1 VRHRFAS
8 GLAGP
13 AIMVAVFLLYTN
25 LPVVA
30 AHEGAVP
37 PGLAVLIPVLLLLA
51 VVYQLVIRRRGVV
64 VDRSLLLMMA
74 FLGVFLIATFAA
86 EGHDTAASRI
96 GTFVGEGLLI
106 YFLVRNAIRSLP
118 ELQTAVRAVLLA
130 TTLLAGL
137 SVVQAV
143 TGNYHQ
149 SFLGLAQR
157 NLIRFEAGTPVP
169 IGEREGEEMGLEDR
183 ARGPVDDPNRF
194 AQILLMALPL
204 GLVAGLNARRR
215 RGAMMAWLLVGLIL
229 ATVLL
234 TYSRGGLVTL
244 VLMVLLLAPLR
255 LVRPRRLA
263 IMMIVGLLAAPVVIP
278 GFSGRVAS
286 VAGVAGLF
294 GKAGV
299 EADGP
304 TRGRVTE
311 MLAALAAYMDHPVL
325 GVGPGQYAAHHS
337 VYYQSLPE
345 IAFRQI
351 PVPRRAHSLY
361 LEIAAETGTVG
372 FLIFMAIP
380 LLLLRDLERLRR
392 ALYVHQPDLARWASG
407 FILALLA
414 YLGTG
419 VFLHLAFERY
429 YWFMIALAAAATGI
443 LGHALRHT
451 ETVYSV
457 AQAQHPASP
466 RRTRATVG
474 AGEQHFA

>member
-1 VRHRFAS
+1 
-8 GLAGP
+8 L
-13 AIMVAVFLLYTN
+13 VAVFLLYTN

-37 PGLAVLIPVLLLLA
+37 PGLALLTPVLLLLA
-51 VVYQLVIRRRGVV
+51 VVYQLVIRRHGVV
-64 VDRSLLLMMA
+64 VDRSLLLMMV
-74 FLGVFLIATFAA
+74 FLGVFLIASFAA
-86 EGHDTAASRI
+86 EGHDAAASRI
-96 GTFVGEGLLI
+96 ATFVGEGLLI

-118 ELQTAVRAVLLA
+118 ELQTAVLAVLFA

-143 TGNYHQ
+143 TGDYDQ

-157 NLIRFEAGTPVP
+157 NLERFEEGAPVP
-169 IGEREGEEMGLEDR
+169 MNERDEMGLEDR
-183 ARGPVDDPNRF
+183 ARGPVNDPNRF
-194 AQILLMALPL
+194 AQILLMAMPL
-204 GLVAGLNARRR
+204 GLVVGLNAMRR
-215 RGAMMAWLLVGLIL
+215 RGALMAWLQVGLIL
-229 ATVLL
+229 AGVLL

-244 VLMVLLLAPLR
+244 VIMVFLLAPLR
-255 LVRPRRLA
+255 LVRPHRLA

-325 GVGPGQYAAHHS
+325 GVGPGQYLAHHS
-337 VYYQSLPE
+337 VYYQALPE
-345 IAFRQI
+345 ISFRQI

-372 FLIFMAIP
+372 LLIFMAIP

-392 ALYVHQPDLARWASG
+392 ALYVHDTDLARWAAG
-407 FILALLA
+407 FFLVLVA

-429 YWFMIALAAAATGI
+429 YWFMIALAAAATAI
-443 LGHALRHT
+443 LERAVLRHT
-451 ETVYSV
+451 EPVYSPMV
-457 AQAQHPASP
+457 QYAP
-466 RRTRATVG
+466 RDRSIPRPVPQRG
-474 AGEQHFA
+474 